1 MFVRVSCFFTSV
13 RYYPTE
19 SNIIHILNEN
29 KVPYQHYTEADL
41 GRDNGDGL
49 QNSYTDLYDVSTSC
63 SGVDEIATKG
73 LDAFALLVEAWDVDP
88 RKDLEVCGCAI
99 DSSKRICL
107 PVSRQRKSEKK
118 RNIKDIASR
127 Q

>member
-1 MFVRVSCFFTSV
+1 MFVRVSCFFFFTSV

-29 KVPYQHYTEADL
+29 KKPYQHYTEADL

-49 QNSYTDLYDVSTSC
+49 QNSYTEVYDVSTSC
-63 SGVDEIATKG
+63 SGVDEITTKG

-88 RKDLEVCGCAI
+88 RKDLEVCVDAQLIQASAYAYLFHGNG
-99 DSSKRICL
+99 K
-107 PVSRQRKSEKK
+107 VKK
-118 RNIKDIASR
+118 RET
-127 Q
+127 